1 MNKVKN
7 INNLKNK
14 NRIQKNKLKIIK
26 NSKLNYNPKQN
37 N

>member
-26 NSKLNYNPKQN
+26 YSKLNYNSKQN